1 MNQIRFNKK
10 STRRGVRWRNIARGL
25 CLSVVLLS
33 TQAGC
38 VQLVNFLQGGDAE
51 DDSMLTLSLF
61 ALAFSGGCPPYNFNL
76 PPNFPAPVVPA
87 DNCMSDAKVDL
98 GRHLFYDKRLS
109 QDQTKSCASCH
120 VQSLAFAD
128 GLAQPQGI
136 TFETH
141 PRNAQHLSNVG
152 YHARFNWANSLVRT
166 LETQALGPLFG
177 ESGPSTIVE
186 LGLSGDEYLDRFRN
200 DDLYQTKFAAA
211 FGDGSDQFNDGTIRQ
226 ALASFQRTMIS
237 GNSDYD
243 KFLNKQATISQSAL
257 RGAVF
262 FGSEVA
268 ECFHCHGGFNFTD
281 TTVHSGTVFDEASFH
296 NNGIYSQADYAGKPS
311 RERGLIDQTGNPN
324 HEGRFRAPSLRNIGV
339 TFPYMH
345 DGSFD
350 CTPQNGT
357 LEITAGGVCGAD
369 PATTMIGHMID
380 HYANGATRVTGG
392 AANSRIVHPQVD
404 PTLIRTF
411 TLTAQ
416 NKADLTAF
424 LLSLTDNEFLN
435 NPAFS
440 NPRAG
445 DARFG
450 P

>member
-1 MNQIRFNKK
+1 MIKYKIVQW
-10 STRRGVRWRNIARGL
+10 SLAIAL
-25 CLSVVLLS
+25 IVSQTACI
-33 TQAGC
+33 
-38 VQLVNFLQGGDAE
+38 QLFEYLQNDEDE
-51 DDSMLTLSLF
+51 DDTALNLSLL
-61 ALAFSGGCPPYNFNL
+61 ALGLGGGCPPYNFNL
-76 PPNFPAPVVPA
+76 PPNFPAPAVPD

-109 QDQTKSCASCH
+109 QDESMSCASCH
-120 VQSLAFAD
+120 SQALAFAD
-128 GLAQPQGI
+128 GQARPQGI
-136 TFETH
+136 TNETH

-152 YHARFNWANSLVRT
+152 YHARFNWANSVVRT
-166 LETQALGPLFG
+166 LETQSLTPLFA

-186 LGLSGDEYLDRFRN
+186 LGLSGEGYLDRFRN

-211 FGDGSDQFNDGTIRQ
+211 FGAGSDQFNDGTIRK
-226 ALASFQRTMIS
+226 ALASFQRTLIS

-243 KFLNKQATISQSAL
+243 QFLNQQATISQSAL

-262 FGSEVA
+262 FNSEVA

-296 NNGIYSQADYAGKPS
+296 NNGIYSQTDYAGKPL
-311 RERGLIDQTGNPN
+311 RERGLIDLTGNAA
-324 HEGRFRAPSLRNIGV
+324 HEGRFRAPSLRNLGV

-350 CTPQNGT
+350 CTPQNGSV
-357 LEITAGGVCGAD
+357 EITAGGSCGAD
-369 PATTMIGHMID
+369 PASTMIGHIID
-380 HYANGATRVTGG
+380 HYAKGATEYSSG
-392 AANSRIVHPQVD
+392 APRAVHPQVD
-404 PTLIRTF
+404 TTLIRTF
-411 TLTAQ
+411 TLSAQ

-424 LLSLTDNEFLN
+424 LLSLTDNEFLT
-435 NPAFS
+435 NPAHS
-440 NPRAG
+440 NPRPG

>member
-1 MNQIRFNKK
+1 MFIDQRQRALTTSILRML
-10 STRRGVRWRNIARGL
+10 GL
-25 CLSVVLLS
+25 CVLVLS
-33 TQAGC
+33 TQTAC
-38 VQLVNFLQGGDAE
+38 IQLFNMLQGQDEE
-51 DDSMLTLSLF
+51 DDNSLQVLSLL
-61 ALAFSGGCPPYNFNL
+61 ALGLSGGCPPYNFNL
-76 PPNFPAPVVPA
+76 PPNFPAPAVPS

-109 QDQTKSCASCH
+109 QDETKSCASCH

-128 GLAQPQGI
+128 GIQRPQGI

-152 YHARFNWANSLVRT
+152 YHARFNWANSVVRT

-177 ESGPSTIVE
+177 ESTASTIVE
-186 LGLSGDEYLDRFRN
+186 LGLSGDAYLERFRA
-200 DDLYQTKFAAA
+200 DDLYQQKFTAA
-211 FGDGSDQFNDGTIRQ
+211 FGGGSDQFNDGNIRK
-226 ALASFQRTMIS
+226 ALASFQRTLIS

-243 KFLNKQATISQSAL
+243 KFLNGQGSISQSAL

-262 FGSEVA
+262 FNSEVA

-281 TTVHSGTVFDEASFH
+281 TTVHSGTVFDEVSFH

-311 RERGLIDQTGNPN
+311 RERGLVDLTGNPN
-324 HEGRFRAPSLRNIGV
+324 HEGRFRAPSLRNVGV

-350 CTPQNGT
+350 CNPQDGAF
-357 LEITAGGVCGAD
+357 LITAGGDCGAD
-369 PATTMIGHMID
+369 PAADMLGHIID
-380 HYANGATRVTGG
+380 HYALGATQYASGATRT
-392 AANSRIVHPQVD
+392 VHPQVD
-404 PTLIRTF
+404 PTFIRTF

-416 NKADLTAF
+416 NRADLIAF

-435 NPAFS
+435 NPAHS
-440 NPRAG
+440 NPRPG